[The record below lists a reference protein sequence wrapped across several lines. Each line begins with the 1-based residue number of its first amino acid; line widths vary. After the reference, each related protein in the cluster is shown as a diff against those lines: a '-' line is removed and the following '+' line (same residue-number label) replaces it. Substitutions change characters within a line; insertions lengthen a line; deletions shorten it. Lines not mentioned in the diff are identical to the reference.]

1 MNSREQGSIYMGGSV
16 GKKGNL
22 FNYVSILNNNN
33 NKDKIYVLNF
43 NKSKEKSSAAF

>member
-1 MNSREQGSIYMGGSV
+1 MNSREQGSIYMGGVV

-33 NKDKIYVLNF
+33 KDKVYVLNF
-43 NKSKEKSSAAF
+43 NKSTGKSAAF